1 MLIVIFSL
9 SGDFARRSFS
19 ELLIGSIHHLC
30 GWYIA
35 GKLEAARVGELA
47 IRDDLVREGSSILN
61 RSGAA
66 TVAVSRSGVPPPA
79 SPLLLR
85 REPMLAREAAAQ
97 LYAGGVLLA

>member
-30 GWYIA
+30 GWYMA

-47 IRDDLVREGSSILN
+47 IRDDFVREGSSILN
-61 RSGAA
+61 RRGAA
-66 TVAVSRSGVPPPA
+66 TVAVSRSGVPPA

-85 REPMLAREAAAQ
+85 REPMLAREAGAQ